1 MKKLGDYV
9 AIYKEQLDKGD
20 IQKAY
25 TGLIKY
31 VLSLKSHLSKEMS
44 DEFSF
49 GNVSQGYMDYTY
61 FYFFNDFL
69 RENKLRL
76 GVVLNH
82 EKIRFELWLLGQ
94 NAEVQKTY
102 WDLLKTT
109 KWNKDQSV
117 MPKYSVL
124 EVVLESNPD
133 FNNLD
138 TLTVKIEKEAI
149 NVSNEIIE
157 YLKSHSL

>member
-1 MKKLGDYV
+1 MEKLGDYI

-25 TGLIKY
+25 TELIKY
-31 VLSLKSHLSKEMS
+31 VLSLKSHLSKDLS
-44 DEFSF
+44 HNFSF

-94 NAEVQKTY
+94 NAEVQNTY

-117 MPKYSVL
+117 MPRYSVL
-124 EVVLESNPD
+124 EVVLEPNPD

-138 TLTVKIEKEAI
+138 VLTAKIEKETI
-149 NVSNEIIE
+149 KISNEIIE